1 MVISLVVGF
10 GSLMLGLLFV
20 FFVMGATMDE
30 KVQEKRRNKKSNFLA
45 PNIEKAG
52 YVCERVKD
60 LRRDMQVDMPK
71 LYEEKRDMT
80 CEELASEDGQRFSKY
95 YEYRLMLNLALE
107 SAEKYAIYATKALHG
122 DKEVEHEKTV

>member
-1 MVISLVVGF
+1 MIVFITIG
-10 GSLMLGLLFV
+10 GLSIALFAI
-20 FFVMGATMDE
+20 FLLFVMGATMDE
-30 KVQEKRRNKKSNFLA
+30 KVQEKRRNKKSNTLA

-107 SAEKYAIYATKALHG
+107 TAEKYAIYATKALRG